1 MEWYSGSAVEDLAV
15 PNNEEIYDRLPSP
28 DSWSS
33 WGKIMNSSK
42 KLNMLGMEECPLRE
56 TMFSSGDVEQRDC
69 QRSRHASRLQNAYP
83 NKHSDIQLNDDR
95 SIVDA
100 ADDIFFCS
108 LFEADTTTMDGSV
121 RSTYFTQSDDDLMSD
136 VDLLRERNHIQHC
149 TNIFENAGHFPTAKE
164 FEICASE
171 EQSDM
176 LEDISE
182 EDISMEESV
191 LMDLQRL
198 TVQLAKKTRICF
210 RDSFYRLAEN
220 SRHEAECT
228 QNGIEDLEN
237 CKPNTSSGPSRLQ
250 ESQIAK
256 NSDTNAIDRTVATLL
271 FNTNECC
278 NTDATPISELDPGT
292 PQREYQDNSHLYQP
306 NSSISSICTVPGG
319 DAEVPSFGLTNQP
332 MSSLMW
338 S

>member
-56 TMFSSGDVEQRDC
+56 TMFSSGD
-69 QRSRHASRLQNAYP
+69 P
-83 NKHSDIQLNDDR
+83 FTIQ
-95 SIVDA
+95 
-100 ADDIFFCS
+100 
-108 LFEADTTTMDGSV
+108 ADTTTMDGSV
-121 RSTYFTQSDDDLMSD
+121 RSTYFTQISSEDDLMSD

-149 TNIFENAGHFPTAKE
+149 TNIFENAGHFPTAKEHE

-228 QNGIEDLEN
+228 QNGIEDPEN
-237 CKPNTSSGPSRLQ
+237 CKPTTSGGSSRLQ

-278 NTDATPISELDPGT
+278 NIDATPISELDPDT

-306 NSSISSICTVPGG
+306 NSSISSLCTVPGG
-319 DAEVPSFGLTNQP
+319 DAEVRHLV
-332 MSSLMW
+332 
-338 S
+338 